1 MRVRTAQAGGL
12 RFLHH
17 AEESAKRGGQKARN
31 KRAPK
36 KSLCSISAQQLDSSG
51 RVMKGVASDRV
62 TRVGWSSQGAD
73 SLRVGEVVP
82 QLVGPLR
89 GTNKSPVGTEFNT
102 GTERHRHP
110 SAQDVAALSRDMGI
124 ALIYD
129 KSCRLDSDDD
139 GYKGPPTC
147 QQRRILGK

>member
-1 MRVRTAQAGGL
+1 
-12 RFLHH
+12 
-17 AEESAKRGGQKARN
+17 
-31 KRAPK
+31 
-36 KSLCSISAQQLDSSG
+36 
-51 RVMKGVASDRV
+51 MKGVTSDRV

-129 KSCRLDSDDD
+129 KSCRLDRV
-139 GYKGPPTC
+139 
-147 QQRRILGK
+147 QRRRGSSGSSAEPPSSSPDIIYT

>member
-1 MRVRTAQAGGL
+1 M
-12 RFLHH
+12 
-17 AEESAKRGGQKARN
+17 
-31 KRAPK
+31 
-36 KSLCSISAQQLDSSG
+36 
-51 RVMKGVASDRV
+51 MKGVASDRV

-110 SAQDVAALSRDMGI
+110 SAQDVAALSRDIGNLSRHAI
-124 ALIYD
+124 LRDAD
-129 KSCRLDSDDD
+129 RSCLV
-139 GYKGPPTC
+139 T
-147 QQRRILGK
+147 I

>member
-1 MRVRTAQAGGL
+1 
-12 RFLHH
+12 
-17 AEESAKRGGQKARN
+17 
-31 KRAPK
+31 
-36 KSLCSISAQQLDSSG
+36 
-51 RVMKGVASDRV
+51 MKGVVSDRV
-62 TRVGWSSQGAD
+62 TRVGWSSRGAD

-102 GTERHRHP
+102 GTKRHRHP
-110 SAQDVAALSRDMGI
+110 SAKDVAALSRDMGI

-139 GYKGPPTC
+139 GYKGGHFRVRDNSDPNDTGRDEVWGSLGIGAIVASSTLVPPCDESDSESVQSVSRMTP
-147 QQRRILGK
+147 RTSAPAGSGL